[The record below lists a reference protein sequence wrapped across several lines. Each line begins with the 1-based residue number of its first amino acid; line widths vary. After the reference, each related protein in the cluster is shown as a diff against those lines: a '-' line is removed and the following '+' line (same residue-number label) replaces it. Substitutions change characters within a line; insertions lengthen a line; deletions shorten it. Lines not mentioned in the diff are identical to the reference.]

1 MPIRHPHAVGTD
13 RRQVVRIGS
22 RDEMARIVAEH
33 AALRRV
39 ATLVARGVSQNDLF
53 AAVNEEIARPVGA
66 DATVLMRFEPDNAIT
81 LVAGW
86 SATGV
91 SFPLGERRP
100 LDAVFL
106 APSPFGRDAR
116 RRGIRTSVGVPI
128 QVDGRTWGVS
138 FAGSSGPG
146 PFPDD
151 IEGRIARFT
160 ELVATAV
167 SNVQARDEL
176 QRLADEQAA
185 LRRLATLVARESPP
199 SEVFAA
205 VAEEVGRLLGAG
217 MATMYR
223 YEDDGTATVAADW
236 GERDALIPIGTR
248 MSLEGESV
256 AARVRRSGRPARID
270 DYAEAS
276 GAIGAHARSLRVR
289 SGVGTAI
296 VVEGRLWGAMVA
308 VTRQPEAM
316 PADAEAR
323 IGRFTE
329 LVATAISNIEA
340 RSQLAASRAR
350 IVTTADAERRQ
361 VVRDLHD
368 GAQQRLIHTVVTL
381 KLARQALKKNGNDGP
396 ALVTEALDQ
405 AEQATTELR
414 ELVHGILPS
423 ALTHGG
429 LRAGVEALAARMP
442 MRVENGVWPG
452 RFPAAV
458 EATAYFVVAEALTNV
473 AKHSGA
479 RRAWVTARVDDGRL
493 RVRVRDDGA
502 GGARPDGSGLLG
514 LADRLAVLDGRLDV
528 KSPTDSGTVVTA
540 DIPLA
545 G

>member
-1 MPIRHPHAVGTD
+1 MPISHVHAIGTD
-13 RRQVVRIGS
+13 RRHIVRIGS
-22 RDEMARIVAEH
+22 GDEMAWIVAEQ

-53 AAVNEEIARPVGA
+53 AAVNEEIARLVGA

-91 SFPLGERRP
+91 SFPLGERR
-100 LDAVFL
+100 LQDAVFV
-106 APSPFGRDAR
+106 APGPFGRDAPR
-116 RRGIRTSVGVPI
+116 LGIRRSVGIPI
-128 QVDGRTWGVS
+128 QVDGRAWGVS

-146 PFPDD
+146 PLTDD
-151 IEGRIARFT
+151 LEDRIAGFT

-185 LRRLATLVARESPP
+185 LRRLATLVAWELPP

-205 VAEEVGRLLGAG
+205 VTEEVGRLLGAG
-217 MATMYR
+217 VATMYR

-236 GERDALIPIGTR
+236 GERDSLMPIGTR
-248 MSLEGESV
+248 VGLEGESL
-256 AARVRRSGRPARID
+256 AARVL
-270 DYAEAS
+270 AEAGS
-276 GAIGAHARSLRVR
+276 AIETHARTLRVR

-296 VVEGRLWGAMVA
+296 IVEGRLWGAIVA

-323 IGRFTE
+323 IERFTE
-329 LVATAISNIEA
+329 LAATAVANIEA

-350 IVTTADAERRQ
+350 IVTAADAERRQ
-361 VVRDLHD
+361 VIRDLHD
-368 GAQQRLIHTVVTL
+368 GAQQRLIHTIVTL
-381 KLARQALKKNGNDGP
+381 KLARQALNENGNDGP
-396 ALVTEALDQ
+396 ALVTDALHQ
-405 AEQATTELR
+405 AELATTELR
-414 ELVHGILPS
+414 ELAHGILPS

-442 MRVENGVWPG
+442 LRVENRVWSG

-479 RRAWVTARVDDGRL
+479 RRAWVTARADDGSL

-514 LADRLAVLDGRLDV
+514 LADRLAALDGRLDV

-540 DIPLA
+540 EIPLV

>member
-1 MPIRHPHAVGTD
+1 
-13 RRQVVRIGS
+13 
-22 RDEMARIVAEH
+22 
-33 AALRRV
+33 
-39 ATLVARGVSQNDLF
+39 
-53 AAVNEEIARPVGA
+53 
-66 DATVLMRFEPDNAIT
+66 
-81 LVAGW
+81 
-86 SATGV
+86 
-91 SFPLGERRP
+91 
-100 LDAVFL
+100 
-106 APSPFGRDAR
+106 
-116 RRGIRTSVGVPI
+116 
-128 QVDGRTWGVS
+128 
-138 FAGSSGPG
+138 
-146 PFPDD
+146 
-151 IEGRIARFT
+151 
-160 ELVATAV
+160 
-167 SNVQARDEL
+167 
-176 QRLADEQAA
+176 
-185 LRRLATLVARESPP
+185 
-199 SEVFAA
+199 
-205 VAEEVGRLLGAG
+205 
-217 MATMYR
+217 
-223 YEDDGTATVAADW
+223 
-236 GERDALIPIGTR
+236 

-270 DYAEAS
+270 DHAEAS

-350 IVTTADAERRQ
+350 IVTAADAERRQ

-429 LRAGVEALAARMP
+429 LRAGVGALAARMP

-479 RRAWVTARVDDGRL
+479 RRAWVTARVDDARL

-540 DIPLA
+540 DIPIP